1 MADDIYVTVAEE
13 PQTTTVVEGEGTTQI
28 TTVGEQGLS
37 STTGNVE
44 DIANIDTSNLEDGA
58 LLIYN
63 ASSTSW
69 VSGKLLEKQEVE
81 AGEF

>member
-1 MADDIYVTVAEE
+1 MADDIYVTVEE
-13 PQTTTVVEGEGTTQI
+13 ESSTTV

-44 DIANIDTSNLEDGA
+44 DIPNVDTTTNGLQDGS
-58 LLIYN
+58 LLIY
-63 ASSTSW
+63 STATSKW
-69 VSGKLLEKQEVE
+69 IAGKLLEKQEVE

>member
-1 MADDIYVTVAEE
+1 MADDIYVTVEE
-13 PQTTTVVEGEGTTQI
+13 ESSTTV

-44 DIANIDTSNLEDGA
+44 DISNVDTTTNGLQDGS
-58 LLIYN
+58 LLIYSTLSSKWV
-63 ASSTSW
+63 AS
-69 VSGKLLEKQEVE
+69 KLLEKQEVE

>member
-1 MADDIYVTVAEE
+1 MADDIFVTVTEE
-13 PQTTTVVEGEGTTQI
+13 EATTV

-44 DIANIDTSNLEDGA
+44 DISNVDSTNLGDGS
-58 LLIYN
+58 LLIYSTATAKWV
-63 ASSTSW
+63 AS
-69 VSGKLLEKQEVE
+69 KLLEKQEVE

>member
-1 MADDIYVTVAEE
+1 MADDIYVTVEQE
-13 PQTTTVVEGEGTTQI
+13 SSTTV

-44 DIANIDTSNLEDGA
+44 DIPNVDTTTNGLQDGS
-58 LLIYN
+58 LLIY
-63 ASSTSW
+63 STATSTW
-69 VSGKLLEKQEVE
+69 IAGKLLEKQEVE

>member
-1 MADDIYVTVAEE
+1 MADDIFVTVTEE
-13 PQTTTVVEGEGTTQI
+13 DSTTV

-44 DIANIDTSNLEDGA
+44 DIANVDTTTNGLQDGA

-63 ASSTSW
+63 TASSKW
-69 VSGKLLEKQEVE
+69 IAGKLLEKQEVE

>member
-1 MADDIYVTVAEE
+1 MADDIFVTVTEE
-13 PQTTTVVEGEGTTQI
+13 DSTTV

-44 DIANIDTSNLEDGA
+44 DIANVDTTTNGLQDGA

-63 ASSTSW
+63 ATSTKW
-69 VSGKLLEKQEVE
+69 VAGKLLEKQEMN
-81 AGEF
+81 GGHY

>member
-1 MADDIYVTVAEE
+1 MADDIFVTVTEE
-13 PQTTTVVEGEGTTQI
+13 DSTTV

-44 DIANIDTSNLEDGA
+44 DIANVDTTTNGLQDGA

-63 ASSTSW
+63 ATSTKL
-69 VSGKLLEKQEVE
+69 VGGKLLEKQEMN
-81 AGEF
+81 GGHY

>member
-1 MADDIYVTVAEE
+1 MADDIYVTVEQE
-13 PQTTTVVEGEGTTQI
+13 DSTTV

-44 DIANIDTSNLEDGA
+44 DISNVDTITNGLQDGA

-63 ASSTSW
+63 TLSSKW
-69 VSGKLLEKQEVE
+69 VAGKLLEKQEVE

>member
-1 MADDIYVTVAEE
+1 MADDIYVTVEQE
-13 PQTTTVVEGEGTTQI
+13 DSTTV

-44 DIANIDTSNLEDGA
+44 DIPNVDTITNGLQDGS
-58 LLIYN
+58 LLIYSTLSSKWV
-63 ASSTSW
+63 AS
-69 VSGKLLEKQEVE
+69 KLLEKQEVE